1 MAMLNN
7 QRVGL
12 WVIIYAADVDIG
24 HSRKVAF
31 SHFSLW
37 FIWVSLKQIQTNLLY
52 LYIYIY
58 ITILK

>member
-12 WVIIYAADVDIG
+12 WVIIMQPDVDIG

-52 LYIYIY
+52 LYI
-58 ITILK
+58 